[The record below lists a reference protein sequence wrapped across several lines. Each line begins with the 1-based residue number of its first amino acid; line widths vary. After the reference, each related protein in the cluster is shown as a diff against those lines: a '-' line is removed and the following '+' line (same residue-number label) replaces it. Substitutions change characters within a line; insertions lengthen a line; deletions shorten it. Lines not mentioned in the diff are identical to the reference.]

1 MNIGVFSCK
10 GFNYKKAVRE
20 LKKMFD
26 LDKIRA
32 CTLER
37 YLEYSDIGTA
47 KREIN
52 FERPIIAENSQRG
65 NSETTLGS

>member
-1 MNIGVFSCK
+1 
-10 GFNYKKAVRE
+10 
-20 LKKMFD
+20 MFD